1 MASRFKGRDYG
12 ALREEIIDFLRQ
24 RLPKDWDYN
33 NSADPVVIYA
43 ESLARM
49 GDSLHFTIDELRR
62 ECDMATAN
70 RASSIYSYASR
81 EGYKFFLP
89 RGSRGT
95 IYVNSSKEMDDK
107 LTLNINKFDEI
118 KCGATGD
125 RLYALNDI
133 KNVNL
138 HQVPD
143 SDYLKSYLTKLD
155 EINNSTAS
163 TNDKDKARRKLKI
176 DYTAYSQTVYK
187 MTQRIDVVL
196 GSKADF
202 GFTYGDINHDSTV
215 DLPDPY
221 IDRDLIRL
229 TYRWKRDSN
238 VHELRYVDDIIG
250 AGFARDIYTL
260 TPKFIG
266 GAITLCIE
274 FPTNYQDLF
283 DNDASTTFNFEYI
296 KISNRKI
303 ENDANGQNS
312 GSLKLTDYISPNNY
326 SPDALVVDIGGGIK
340 GYTEYEDPNV
350 TRENYKKFVQD
361 YSALLTKDDYET
373 FIKVTANTPCKVF
386 DHADNYKENVLPEG
400 TQLLPRV
407 IYVLTDM
414 PYNDREAM
422 FAKLRERSS
431 RSDCIQMVPY
441 GKNPYT
447 IIVKAECF
455 LLGSTPS
462 EIATSIKAALLQYY
476 SGNIGEKTPSKSMID
491 YIIHKASDKVIRA
504 ENLILLDSTFGYS
517 TNDFSNTSVMTNKD
531 IDEFY
536 ELLKNDGI
544 VRIGETIKY
553 DKCIVPKLDGN
564 GYIQRDSDDNIIMS
578 DTLETFEVQTNLTNI
593 YRSIEDFDNEKK
605 INKFPEIYRVSSN
618 TPVTIYDELAA
629 DQVIYGIFDSKDWD
643 IKDTEIY
650 KLSNNPTQF
659 EQIYKEKKC
668 DDTIHD
674 VAVPIFYKDKD
685 DVIKPVPKSFSYIM
699 DPEYIKHHYVV
710 PYLNQVV
717 VMVKAVDKI

>member
-1 MASRFKGRDYG
+1 MTSKFTGRDYS

-81 EGYKFFLP
+81 EGYKFCLP
-89 RGSRGT
+89 RGSHGI
-95 IYVNSSKEMDDK
+95 IYVNSSKDMDDK
-107 LTLNINKFDEI
+107 LTLNISKFDEI

-125 RLYALNDI
+125 RLYVLNDI

-138 HQVPD
+138 RQVPD

-155 EINNSTAS
+155 EINNSTDS
-163 TNDKDKARRKLKI
+163 TDDKDKKRRKLKI
-176 DYTAYSQTVYK
+176 DYTAYSQAVYK

-196 GSKADF
+196 GSKSDF

-326 SPDALVVDIGGGIK
+326 SPDDVVVDIGGGIK

-386 DHADNYKENVLPEG
+386 DHSDNYKENVLPEG

-414 PYNDREAM
+414 PYNDRESM

-447 IIVKAECF
+447 IVVKAECF

-462 EIATSIKAALLQYY
+462 EIATSIKSALLQYY

-517 TNDFSNTSVMTNKD
+517 VDDFNNVGVMTNQE
-531 IDEFY
+531 IDDFY
-536 ELLKNDGI
+536 DLLKSNGI
-544 VRIGETIKY
+544 IRVGETVTY
-553 DKCIVPKLDGN
+553 ENCIVPKLDSD
-564 GYIQRDSDDNIIMS
+564 GYIQHNTDGSIIMS
-578 DTLETFEVQTNLTNI
+578 DKPEIIELQTNSTNI
-593 YRSIEDFDNEKK
+593 YRSIENFDEEKRT
-605 INKFPEIYRVSSN
+605 NKFPEIYRVSSN
-618 TPVTIYDELAA
+618 TPVTIYDEIAA
-629 DQVIYGIFDSKDWD
+629 DQVIYGIFDSKSWD

-650 KLSNNPTQF
+650 KLST
-659 EQIYKEKKC
+659 EQLTNVYKGKNK
-668 DDTIHD
+668 DGAIID
-674 VAVPIFYKDKD
+674 VSVPIFYTD
-685 DVIKPVPKSFSYIM
+685 DSGNKKPVIKSFPYIM
-699 DPEYIKHHYVV
+699 DPEYVKHHYVV
-710 PYLNQVV
+710 PYLNQVI

>member
-125 RLYALNDI
+125 RLYALNDV
-133 KNVNL
+133 KNVKL

-163 TNDKDKARRKLKI
+163 TNDKDNARRKLKI

-187 MTQRIDVVL
+187 MTQRIAVVL
-196 GSKADF
+196 GSKSDF

-326 SPDALVVDIGGGIK
+326 SPDDVVVDIGGGIK

-605 INKFPEIYRVSSN
+605 TNKFPEIYRVSSN

-668 DDTIHD
+668 DGTIHD
-674 VAVPIFYKDKD
+674 VTVPIFYKDKD

-699 DPEYIKHHYVV
+699 HPEYIKHHYVV

>member
-1 MASRFKGRDYG
+1 MASKFTGRDYSS
-12 ALREEIIDFLRQ
+12 LREEIIDFLRQ

-95 IYVNSSKEMDDK
+95 IYVNSSKDMDDK

-133 KNVNL
+133 KNANL

-163 TNDKDKARRKLKI
+163 TNDKDKTRRKLKI

-196 GSKADF
+196 GSKSDF

-326 SPDALVVDIGGGIK
+326 SPDDVVVDIGGGIK

-386 DHADNYKENVLPEG
+386 DHSDNYKENVLPEG

-414 PYNDREAM
+414 PYNDRESM

-447 IIVKAECF
+447 IVVKAECF

-462 EIATSIKAALLQYY
+462 EIATSIKSALLQYY

-517 TNDFSNTSVMTNKD
+517 VDDFNNVGVMTNQE
-531 IDEFY
+531 IDDFY
-536 ELLKNDGI
+536 DLLKSNGI
-544 VRIGETIKY
+544 IRVGETVTY
-553 DKCIVPKLDGN
+553 ENCIVPKLDSD
-564 GYIQRDSDDNIIMS
+564 GYIKHNTDGSIIMS
-578 DTLETFEVQTNLTNI
+578 DKPEIIELQTNSTNI
-593 YRSIEDFDNEKK
+593 YRSIENFDEEKRT
-605 INKFPEIYRVSSN
+605 NKFPEIYRVSSN
-618 TPVTIYDELAA
+618 TPVTIYDEIAA
-629 DQVIYGIFDSKDWD
+629 DQVIYGIFDSKSWD

-650 KLSNNPTQF
+650 KLST
-659 EQIYKEKKC
+659 EQLTNVYKGKNKNGAV
-668 DDTIHD
+668 ID
-674 VAVPIFYKDKD
+674 VPVPIFYTD
-685 DVIKPVPKSFSYIM
+685 DSGNKKPVIKSFPYIM
-699 DPEYIKHHYVV
+699 DPEYVKHHYVV
-710 PYLNQVV
+710 PYLNQVI

>member
-1 MASRFKGRDYG
+1 M
-12 ALREEIIDFLRQ
+12 
-24 RLPKDWDYN
+24 
-33 NSADPVVIYA
+33 
-43 ESLARM
+43 
-49 GDSLHFTIDELRR
+49 
-62 ECDMATAN
+62 
-70 RASSIYSYASR
+70 
-81 EGYKFFLP
+81 
-89 RGSRGT
+89 
-95 IYVNSSKEMDDK
+95 
-107 LTLNINKFDEI
+107 
-118 KCGATGD
+118 
-125 RLYALNDI
+125 
-133 KNVNL
+133 
-138 HQVPD
+138 
-143 SDYLKSYLTKLD
+143 
-155 EINNSTAS
+155 
-163 TNDKDKARRKLKI
+163 
-176 DYTAYSQTVYK
+176 
-187 MTQRIDVVL
+187 
-196 GSKADF
+196 
-202 GFTYGDINHDSTV
+202 
-215 DLPDPY
+215 
-221 IDRDLIRL
+221 
-229 TYRWKRDSN
+229 
-238 VHELRYVDDIIG
+238 HELRYVDDIIG

-326 SPDALVVDIGGGIK
+326 SPDDVVVDIGGGIK

-386 DHADNYKENVLPEG
+386 DHSDNYKENVLPEG

-605 INKFPEIYRVSSN
+605 TNKFPEIYRVSSN

-668 DDTIHD
+668 DGTIHD

>member
-125 RLYALNDI
+125 RLYALNDV
-133 KNVNL
+133 KNVRL

-163 TNDKDKARRKLKI
+163 MNDKDNARRKLKI

-196 GSKADF
+196 GSKSDF

-274 FPTNYQDLF
+274 FPTRYQDLF

-326 SPDALVVDIGGGIK
+326 SPDDVVVDIGGGIK

-386 DHADNYKENVLPEG
+386 DHADNYKENVLPEA

-462 EIATSIKAALLQYY
+462 EIATSIKVALLQYY

-504 ENLILLDSTFGYS
+504 ENLIFYNFLEVIKNGNYK
-517 TNDFSNTSVMTNKD
+517 SNSFWNCRRNNRMAT
-531 IDEFY
+531 
-536 ELLKNDGI
+536 
-544 VRIGETIKY
+544 
-553 DKCIVPKLDGN
+553 
-564 GYIQRDSDDNIIMS
+564 NIINR
-578 DTLETFEVQTNLTNI
+578 T
-593 YRSIEDFDNEKK
+593 YDF
-605 INKFPEIYRVSSN
+605 
-618 TPVTIYDELAA
+618 
-629 DQVIYGIFDSKDWD
+629 
-643 IKDTEIY
+643 IK
-650 KLSNNPTQF
+650 
-659 EQIYKEKKC
+659 
-668 DDTIHD
+668 
-674 VAVPIFYKDKD
+674 
-685 DVIKPVPKSFSYIM
+685 
-699 DPEYIKHHYVV
+699 
-710 PYLNQVV
+710 
-717 VMVKAVDKI
+717 

>member
-1 MASRFKGRDYG
+1 MASRFKARDYSS
-12 ALREEIIDFLRQ
+12 LREEIIDFLRQ

-89 RGSRGT
+89 RGSHGI
-95 IYVNSSKEMDDK
+95 IYVNSSKDMDDK
-107 LTLNINKFDEI
+107 LTLNISKFDEI

-125 RLYALNDI
+125 RLYVLNDI

-138 HQVPD
+138 RQVPD

-155 EINNSTAS
+155 EINNSTDS
-163 TNDKDKARRKLKI
+163 TDDKDKKRRKLKI
-176 DYTAYSQTVYK
+176 DYTAYSQAVYK

-196 GSKADF
+196 GSKSDF

-326 SPDALVVDIGGGIK
+326 SPDDVVVDIGGGIK

-386 DHADNYKENVLPEG
+386 DHSDNYKENVLPEG

-414 PYNDREAM
+414 PYNDRESM

-447 IIVKAECF
+447 IVVKAECF

-462 EIATSIKAALLQYY
+462 EIATSIKSALLQYY

-517 TNDFSNTSVMTNKD
+517 VDDFNNVGVMTNQE
-531 IDEFY
+531 IDDFY
-536 ELLKNDGI
+536 DLLKSNGI
-544 VRIGETIKY
+544 IRVGETVTY
-553 DKCIVPKLDGN
+553 ENCIVPKLDSD
-564 GYIQRDSDDNIIMS
+564 GYIQHNTDGSIIMS
-578 DTLETFEVQTNLTNI
+578 DKPEIIELQTNSTNI
-593 YRSIEDFDNEKK
+593 YRSIENFDEEKRT
-605 INKFPEIYRVSSN
+605 NKFPEIYRVSSN
-618 TPVTIYDELAA
+618 TPVTIYDEIAA
-629 DQVIYGIFDSKDWD
+629 DQVIYGIFDSKSWD

-650 KLSNNPTQF
+650 KLST
-659 EQIYKEKKC
+659 EQLTNVYKGKNK
-668 DDTIHD
+668 DGAVID
-674 VAVPIFYKDKD
+674 VSVPIFYTD
-685 DVIKPVPKSFSYIM
+685 DSGNKKPVIKSFPYIM
-699 DPEYIKHHYVV
+699 DPEYVKHHYVV
-710 PYLNQVV
+710 PYLNQVI